1 MFERFTERSRRVVV
15 LAQEESRMLDHN
27 YIGTEHLLL
36 GLIHERDS
44 IAAQVIESTGL
55 TLATARAEVEAIIG
69 RGASAPSGHIPF
81 TARAKTVLELALREA
96 LALKKSYIGPEHILL
111 GLIREQDGVGAQI
124 LERLGA
130 PLPVLRAQVIELAA
144 AAAEPGQDE
153 ALGAEW
159 LAALSPGADAGF
171 RRRVRAVTE
180 VTAVTAAQAEQ
191 AAQSMEVVRSLIVSE
206 FRETLASL
214 GETLAAL
221 DLRLGAIERQ
231 LGIAGAAAEESAAPT
246 ADSPAPR
253 DSAAPSAAPSATPA
267 VAPSA
272 IPEEETPGDESSA
285 ESVEL
290 GPSRKR
296 NCWLTGEPRNVVSSL
311 STLEWMCHVVARAC
325 PPVPGARH
333 P

>member
-36 GLIHERDS
+36 GLIHEGDG
-44 IAAQVIESTGL
+44 IAAQVIELTGL
-55 TLATARAEVEAIIG
+55 TLDTARAEVEAIIG

-111 GLIREQDGVGAQI
+111 GLIREKDGVGAQI

-144 AAAEPGQDE
+144 GEATEPGQDE
-153 ALGAEW
+153 SLGAEW
-159 LAALSPGADAGF
+159 LAALSQGAGAGF
-171 RRRVRAVTE
+171 RRRARAVAE
-180 VTAVTAAQAEQ
+180 VTAVAAAQAEQ

-221 DLRLGAIERQ
+221 DLRMGAIERQ
-231 LGIAGAAAEESAAPT
+231 LGIAAAAPEDSAAPS
-246 ADSPAPR
+246 AQSAAPR
-253 DSAAPSAAPSATPA
+253 DSAAPSAAP
-267 VAPSA
+267 
-272 IPEEETPGDESSA
+272 EEETPGDEAPA

-296 NCWLTGEPRNVVSSL
+296 NCWLTG
-311 STLEWMCHVVARAC
+311 
-325 PPVPGARH
+325 
-333 P
+333 